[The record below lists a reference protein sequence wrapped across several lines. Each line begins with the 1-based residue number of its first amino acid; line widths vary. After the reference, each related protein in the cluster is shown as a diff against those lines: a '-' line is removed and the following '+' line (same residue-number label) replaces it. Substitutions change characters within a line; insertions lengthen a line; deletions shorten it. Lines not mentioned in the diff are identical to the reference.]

1 MIRVALPA
9 VTERATAS
17 FRMRTRPPT
26 SRPLHLAAPAFI
38 PAFILILWLAGT
50 ACAQGVH
57 SPHDDD
63 GTGNERSAGH
73 PPAPAVTQPASQS
86 VSSPASQPSG
96 QPLSQSQPAAPEVAT
111 PASGSADPAQAHPQM
126 DAALLH
132 SVITTAMEF
141 LSPRTLQPYTIRQFS
156 LWGLGGISSLDPS
169 FRVVEGASG
178 LQLLLG
184 QTVLL
189 TRATPPADD
198 LRGWTDVDTAFL
210 GAAWDHSDT
219 IRAAGLDGIA
229 QSFFDELFN
238 HLDPYSRYVAPSPA
252 DNDREAR
259 NGGDGA
265 VGLSFGDQVRTTTTG
280 SRRGRG
286 REQRVIVIT
295 AVNTNG
301 PAWPAGID
309 VGEEVVAVNGHSTAG
324 RTAAEVDAMVRGNPG
339 TTVTLK
345 LVPAAGGRARTVSL
359 QRAQVPPETVFAFT
373 SGPLVILRVTSF
385 STETAEE
392 MSQYLDQASQ
402 DHRLRGLILDLRGNR
417 GGVLQQAVTAAAL
430 LLDRG
435 VAVVTSGRDPQANHV
450 WAVQGGDMTSGL
462 PVAILVDGRTASAAE
477 ILAAALADHRRA
489 VVIGS
494 ATLGKG
500 LVQTVAQL
508 PDRGELFV
516 TWSRVI
522 APKGWPLQGLGVIPQ
537 LCTSRGAADAQR
549 QLEALEAGHA
559 ADPGPVLQSRQA
571 RYPIPV
577 SRILEIRKA
586 CPAALGG
593 DMDLELARSVLE
605 NSAAYRAALAMVPE
619 EGSATLGAE

>member
-1 MIRVALPA
+1 MTRAALLSIA
-9 VTERATAS
+9 EHAS
-17 FRMRTRPPT
+17 LLRTRPSV
-26 SRPLHLAAPAFI
+26 SRSLHVAAPAI
-38 PAFILILWLAGT
+38 ILILWLAG
-50 ACAQGVH
+50 AAYG
-57 SPHDDD
+57 
-63 GTGNERSAGH
+63 
-73 PPAPAVTQPASQS
+73 QS
-86 VSSPASQPSG
+86 VSARDEDGTAPEQGTGRSPAPVARPVHAEQSARPDTVPPSVTPEGQVVQPR
-96 QPLSQSQPAAPEVAT
+96 
-111 PASGSADPAQAHPQM
+111 M
-126 DAALLH
+126 DTALMR
-132 SVITTAMEF
+132 SVIATAMAF
-141 LSPRTLQPYTIRQFS
+141 LEPRTLQPYSARQFS

-169 FRVVEGASG
+169 FRVLEGLSG
-178 LQLLLG
+178 LQLMLG
-184 QTVLL
+184 QTTLL
-189 TRATPPADD
+189 TRAIPPADD
-198 LRGWTDVDTAFL
+198 MRGWTDVDTAFL
-210 GAAWDHSDT
+210 AAAWDHSDT
-219 IRAAGLDGIA
+219 IRAAGSDGLA

-238 HLDPYSRYVAPSPA
+238 HLDPYSRYVAPAPA

-259 NGGDGA
+259 SGGMGEA
-265 VGLSFGDQVRTTTTG
+265 GLSFGERTRSVPTRSG
-280 SRRGRG
+280 RGAG
-286 REQRVIVIT
+286 REQHMIVVT

-301 PAWPAGID
+301 PAWPAGVD
-309 VGEEVVAVNGHSTAG
+309 VGEELLAVNGHSVAG
-324 RTAAEVDAMVRGNPG
+324 RSVADVDAMVKGEPG
-339 TTVTLK
+339 TVVTLK
-345 LVPAAGGRARTVSL
+345 LASTPGGRAKTVSL

-373 SGPLVILRVTSF
+373 SGPLVVLRVTSF
-385 STETAEE
+385 SSETAEE

-435 VAVVTSGRDPQANHV
+435 VAVVTKGRDPQANHI

-477 ILAAALADHRRA
+477 ILAAALADHHRA

-522 APKGWPLQGLGVIPQ
+522 APGGWPLQALGVMPQ

-559 ADPGPVLQSRQA
+559 LDPEPVSQSRLA
-571 RYPIPV
+571 RYPVPV
-577 SRILEIRKA
+577 SHILEIRKA

-605 NSAAYRAALAMVPE
+605 NPTAYRTALAMVPE
-619 EGSATLGAE
+619 DTNTDTGAE